1 MGHGEYFTIYKEF
14 RILATMLFYIIM
26 SVTVF
31 NIFTV
36 INKMQ
41 TKDRIKIIVSIL
53 VCLVLIILY

>member
-1 MGHGEYFTIYKEF
+1 MRHGEYFTIYKEF

-36 INKMQ
+36 TNKMQ
-41 TKDRIKIIVSIL
+41 TKDRIKIIVSIV

>member
-36 INKMQ
+36 TNKMQ

>member
-1 MGHGEYFTIYKEF
+1 MRHGEYFTIYKEF

-36 INKMQ
+36 TNKMQ